1 MSGVLQSQIQTQET
15 AASQAVAEVSQVHP
29 PVSLLR
35 GYHSQV
41 CLLTGSRGTT
51 IQPLKALLTVT
62 VIQNKFPAFLP
73 EIFRQEPR
81 TETNTTATL
90 NTLVKKKSL

>member
-1 MSGVLQSQIQTQET
+1 VSGVLQSQIQTQET
-15 AASQAVAEVSQVHP
+15 AASQAVAE
-29 PVSLLR
+29 
-35 GYHSQV
+35 V